1 MIRMTGFRWLT
12 PGLKLK
18 RWLVVFGIGM
28 FLVVIGVALM
38 LNYQWLSYVEDWFLQ
53 MLYEATGSYNYT
65 VLATFGFGAIVLG
78 AILMTIGT
86 KRVGSAVVHA
96 IIPEDTDKVSDYI
109 FQNIRM
115 AQGPKIVVIGGGT
128 GLSTLLRGLKSHTS
142 NLTAIVT

>member
-1 MIRMTGFRWLT
+1 
-12 PGLKLK
+12 
-18 RWLVVFGIGM
+18 
-28 FLVVIGVALM
+28 M

-115 AQGPKIVVIGGGT
+115 AQGPKIVVIGGGN

-142 NLTAIVT
+142 NLTAIAR